1 MRWLRYG
8 VRFLC
13 WACLALGVAVFAA
26 LVAVPKAN
34 GWIPLTVLSGSME
47 PTYPVGSQVVV
58 ERVEGDQVTD
68 LRVGDVITFLPHPES
83 ATAVTH
89 RIVKK
94 SYRQDGTAVFTT
106 RGDANNADDTW
117 ALTEQQIRG
126 KVRYHVPYAGY
137 LATAL
142 TQEKKDLGV
151 IALAV
156 ALFGYAVSQFLG
168 GAVGARRSRARA
180 GDEGRHVRERVAP
193 DAP

>member
-1 MRWLRYG
+1 MRWVRYG
-8 VRFLC
+8 ARILA
-13 WACLALGVAVFAA
+13 WGLLALGVALFAA
-26 LVAVPKAN
+26 LVVVPKAN
-34 GWIPLTVLSGSME
+34 GWVPLTVLSGSME

-58 ERVEGDQVTD
+58 ERVEGDEVAD
-68 LRVGDVITFLPHPES
+68 LRVGDVITFLPRPES

-94 SYRQDGTAVFTT
+94 SYRQDGAAVFTT

-117 ALTEQQIRG
+117 ELTEQQIRG

-156 ALFGYAVSQFLG
+156 ALFGYAGWQFVR
-168 GAVGARRSRARA
+168 GAVGSRRSRRRTA
-180 GDEGRHVRERVAP
+180 EGPARHVREPVA
-193 DAP
+193 